1 MARNIIIPV
10 RLTQEDVDR
19 FDRLVDVLAGRSG
32 GMKLPRSEVMRAS
45 MERGLPVL
53 EAEVN
58 APLDTPTSTP
68 TAPTKRTKRKR

>member
-19 FDRLVDVLAGRSG
+19 FDRLVDVLAARSG

-58 APLDTPTSTP
+58 APLDTPSTT
-68 TAPTKRTKRKR
+68 TAPTKRAKGRR